1 MNYTEF
7 SSTDFHRYLY
17 EKLFKVLGSESA
29 IDVIY
34 KIYTAVGD
42 DNDKGHLDYIIRK
55 TQAEGYSYSA
65 FDLYG
70 AFTFDSTREGFH
82 YWHLVSK
89 ILENN

>member
-7 SSTDFHRYLY
+7 SDTDLHRYLY
-17 EKLFKVLGSESA
+17 NKLYRVMGSEGA
-29 IDVIY
+29 IDIIY
-34 KIYTAVGD
+34 RIYTIIEDGD
-42 DNDKGHLDYIIRK
+42 NMSYMDYIIRK
-55 TQAEGYSYSA
+55 TQAQGYSYEA

>member
-7 SSTDFHRYLY
+7 KSTELHNYLYRKLFNVVGSEEAINVLDKIYDNLGADDDSGYLHYIVRKTKAEGYLY
-17 EKLFKVLGSESA
+17 ES
-29 IDVIY
+29 
-34 KIYTAVGD
+34 
-42 DNDKGHLDYIIRK
+42 
-55 TQAEGYSYSA
+55 

-82 YWHLVSK
+82 YWDLISK